1 MVVCCLPIANFIFRT
16 VTALIKIVILS
27 PTPGLTTA
35 EKIVE
40 LLTAHPE
47 GLTVKEMHLQIDRP
61 ISWVQTSLK
70 SLMSARQVRCY
81 QEGGQLR
88 CSLLRSAPD

>member
-16 VTALIKIVILS
+16 VTALVKIVILR
-27 PTPGLTTA
+27 PQPGLNTT
-35 EKIVE
+35 EKILE

-47 GLTVKEMHLQIDRP
+47 GLTVKEMHLQINRP

-70 SLMSARQVRCY
+70 SLMSSRRVRCY
-81 QEGGQLR
+81 QEGGQWR
-88 CSLLRSAPD
+88 CSLSTSSAD